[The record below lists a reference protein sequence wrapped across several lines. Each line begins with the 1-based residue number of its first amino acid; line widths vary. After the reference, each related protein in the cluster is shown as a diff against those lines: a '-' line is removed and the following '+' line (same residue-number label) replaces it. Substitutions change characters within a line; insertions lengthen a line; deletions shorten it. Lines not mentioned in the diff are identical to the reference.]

1 MNLKMYAFRAKHKTM
16 EKYIEEFILSAEA
29 KALATYSNDNLNVVP
44 VSSIKVV
51 EGKIWLINYFMG
63 KTLSNILENKNVA
76 LVCWRKMMG
85 YQIKG
90 VVSYVTSGQ
99 DFDEAVRWIKS
110 ILPDRVVKGLII
122 LTPNEIHDISPT
134 KDTKEKISAEQNI

>member
-1 MNLKMYAFRAKHKTM
+1 MNLKMYAFREKHKTM
-16 EKYIEEFILSAEA
+16 EKHIEEFILSAEA

-44 VSSIKVV
+44 VSSIKII
-51 EGKIWLINYFMG
+51 EGKIWLINYFMD
-63 KTLSNILENKNVA
+63 KTLSNILENGSVA

-99 DFDEAVRWIKS
+99 DFDEAVKWIKS

-122 LTPNEIHDISPT
+122 ITPNEIHDISPT
-134 KDTKEKISAEQNI
+134 KDTKEKISAEQNL

>member
-1 MNLKMYAFRAKHKTM
+1 MYAFRAKHKTM
-16 EKYIEEFILSAEA
+16 EKHIEEFILSAEA

-44 VSSIKVV
+44 VSSIKII
-51 EGKIWLINYFMG
+51 EGKIWLINYFMD
-63 KTLSNILENKNVA
+63 KTLSNILENGSVA

-99 DFDEAVRWIKS
+99 DFDEAVKWIKS

-122 LTPNEIHDISPT
+122 ITPNEIHDISPT
-134 KDTKEKISAEQNI
+134 KDTKEKISAEQNL